1 MPTVFTW
8 GANVDK
14 MPSCPRSTAAVGQ
27 DAILSYTQ
35 RQQLD
40 LWTNQRSLYLRETRK
55 ERYGEMED
63 PRTLLGVCGLY
74 CGACYHYR
82 ASLPESEHLLEEAAR
97 QGRELE
103 GYTCRGC
110 RSDTLYIHAGCS
122 TCEIRT
128 CADGRGLVHC
138 GLCRDFPCDRI
149 EAFQSDGRVHHRDVI
164 DNLKELKAKQPEQW
178 LAEQAQ
184 RWRCQCGAEFSWY
197 EESCHACG
205 APLASYADFS
215 TPLPRK

>member
-1 MPTVFTW
+1 MILSVFTW
-8 GANVDK
+8 GANV
-14 MPSCPRSTAAVGQ
+14 G
-27 DAILSYTQ
+27 
-35 RQQLD
+35 
-40 LWTNQRSLYLRETRK
+40 LWINQRRLYLDETRK
-55 ERYGEMED
+55 ERYGKMTD

-82 ASLPESEHLLEEAAR
+82 ASLPEGKHLLEEAAR

-122 TCEIRT
+122 TCEIRA

-138 GLCRDFPCDRI
+138 GPCTDFPCDRI
-149 EAFQSDGRVHHRDVI
+149 EAFQADGRVHHRDVI
-164 DNLKELKAKQPEQW
+164 SNLEELKAKQPEQW

-184 RWRCQCGAEFSWY
+184 RWRCQCGAGFSWY

-205 APLASYADFS
+205 APLASYA
-215 TPLPRK
+215 